1 MKSDRVPWRGVR
13 RERRDGRVTPEIIEV
28 LIVLAI
34 TLILFASEFL
44 AVDVIAV
51 LVLLYLVIPWPWSFE
66 GDSLL
71 GIGEALEGF
80 GHPAVI
86 GVGALFIVSEGLL
99 RTGALGFL
107 SNHLHEWSRGSNRLL
122 TAWML
127 LIVLVASAFLNNT
140 PVVAMFI
147 PVALGAC
154 LRSGMNPSSIL
165 IPLSYAAI
173 LGGTCT
179 LIGTSTNILVASI
192 ARESAGIE
200 LGMFEF
206 AKLGFILAAI
216 GFVYLLTVAP
226 RLLPERQTITSLA
239 SLGGDRRH
247 REYITEIEVRGGDL
261 IGKRFGDSMLATA
274 GKVRILQII
283 RGEEIIWPPLEDET
297 LQLGDAL
304 VISGAIE
311 DLMAVQEEQGVA
323 SLSEIVSETQGSA
336 TQRESQLA
344 ELLVLPSSH
353 YVGQLLGSVELRRR
367 FGLNVIGLQRHG
379 MHMRSKI
386 SEHPLRTGD
395 VLLIQGTP
403 EGLDRIRGEEGVVL
417 MSGVDDVVVRKEKA
431 PLAIIVL
438 IAVIGLLATQIL
450 PMATVAL
457 AGAVAMVVTG
467 CISGMK
473 IYEAVQW
480 KVLVLIAG
488 TLALGQA
495 MVVSKTADWLAQ
507 IVANLEPYLGAHG
520 LVVVTLIVAALLT
533 EMVSN
538 AAVAAV
544 LVPVALKIA
553 TEVQVSP
560 YPFVMAVAF
569 GASLSFLTPI
579 GYQTNTLVYGA
590 GGYRFGDFAR
600 VGAPLVVI
608 IWAVA
613 GLLIPYFWPLTG

>member
-1 MKSDRVPWRGVR
+1 
-13 RERRDGRVTPEIIEV
+13 VTPEIIEV
-28 LIVLAI
+28 LIVLAV
-34 TLILFASEFL
+34 TLIFFASEIL

-51 LVLLYLVIPWPWSFE
+51 LVLIYLVVPVPWRDLP
-66 GDSLL
+66 LL
-71 GIGEALEGF
+71 PLEDALLGF

-154 LRSGMNPSSIL
+154 LRSGMNPSLIL

-192 ARESAGIE
+192 ARESNPDIQ

-206 AKLGFILAAI
+206 TKLGFILASI

-261 IGKRFGDSMLATA
+261 IGKRFGDTMLAIP

-283 RGEEIIWPPLEDET
+283 RGEEIIWPPLEDEK

-304 VISGAIE
+304 VISGSIE
-311 DLMAVQEEQGVA
+311 DLMEVQKEQGVA
-323 SLSEIVSETQGSA
+323 SLSEIVSETEGSA

-344 ELLVLPSSH
+344 ELLVLPSSP
-353 YVGQLLGSVELRRR
+353 YVGQLLGSIELRRR

-431 PLAIIVL
+431 PLAIFVL
-438 IAVIGLLATQIL
+438 IAVIGLLATQML

-467 CISGMK
+467 CISGTK

-480 KVLVLIAG
+480 KILVLIAG
-488 TLALGQA
+488 TLALGKA
-495 MVVSKTADWLAQ
+495 MESSGTADWLALLVVDLQ
-507 IVANLEPYLGAHG
+507 PFIGAHG
-520 LVVVTLIVAALLT
+520 LVVVTLVVAALLT

-553 TEVQVSP
+553 TEVQASP

-600 VGAPLVVI
+600 VGAPLVLI
-608 IWAVA
+608 IWTVA
-613 GLLIPYFWPLTG
+613 GILIPYFWPLTG

>member
-1 MKSDRVPWRGVR
+1 M
-13 RERRDGRVTPEIIEV
+13 EPEIIEV

-34 TLILFASEFL
+34 TLIFFASEIL

-51 LVLLYLVIPWPWSFE
+51 LVLLYLVVPWPWSFE
-66 GDSLL
+66 GESLL
-71 GIGEALEGF
+71 EIGKALKGF

-107 SNHLHEWSRGSNRLL
+107 SNHLHKWSRGSNRLL
-122 TAWML
+122 TALML

-147 PVALGAC
+147 PVVLGAC
-154 LRSGMNPSSIL
+154 LRSGMNPSTIL

-192 ARESAGIE
+192 AHEIDE
-200 LGMFEF
+200 EIHLGMWDFT
-206 AKLGFILAAI
+206 KLGVILAAI

-261 IGKRFGDSMLATA
+261 IGQRFGDTMLAIP

-283 RGEEIIWPPLEDET
+283 RGEEIIWPPLEDEK

-311 DLMAVQEEQGVA
+311 DLMKVQEEQGVA

-438 IAVIGLLATQIL
+438 IAVIGLLATQML

-467 CISGMK
+467 CISGTK

-480 KVLVLIAG
+480 KILVLIAG
-488 TLALGQA
+488 TLALGKA
-495 MVVSKTADWLAQ
+495 MVDSGTADWLAQ
-507 IVANLEPYLGAHG
+507 IVASLEPNLGAHG

-553 TEVQVSP
+553 TEVQASP

-600 VGAPLVVI
+600 VGAPLVLI
-608 IWAVA
+608 IWTVA

>member
-1 MKSDRVPWRGVR
+1 
-13 RERRDGRVTPEIIEV
+13 
-28 LIVLAI
+28 VLAV
-34 TLILFASEFL
+34 TLIFFASEIL
-44 AVDVIAV
+44 AVDIIAV
-51 LVLLYLVIPWPWSFE
+51 LVLLYLVVPVPWRELP
-66 GDSLL
+66 LL
-71 GIGEALEGF
+71 PLDDALLGF

-107 SNHLHEWSRGSNRLL
+107 SNHLQEWSRGSNRIL
-122 TAWML
+122 TILILA
-127 LIVLVASAFLNNT
+127 IVLVASAFLNNT

-147 PVALGAC
+147 PVVLGAC
-154 LRSGMNPSSIL
+154 LRSGMNPSTIL

-192 ARESAGIE
+192 ARVPVEQGGAGIE

-206 AKLGFILAAI
+206 TKLGFILAAI

-261 IGKRFGDSMLATA
+261 IGKRFGDTMLAIP

-283 RGEEIIWPPLEDET
+283 RGEEIIWPPLEDEK

-304 VISGAIE
+304 VISGCIE
-311 DLMAVQEEQGVA
+311 DLMEVQEEQGVA
-323 SLSEIVSETQGSA
+323 SLSEIVSETEGSA

-386 SEHPLRTGD
+386 SEHPLRVGD

-403 EGLDRIRGEEGVVL
+403 EGLDRIRAEEGLVL

-431 PLAIIVL
+431 PLAILIL
-438 IAVIGLLATQIL
+438 IAVIGLLATQAL
-450 PMATVAL
+450 AMAWVAL
-457 AGAVAMVVTG
+457 CGAVAMVITG
-467 CISGMK
+467 CITGARA
-473 IYEAVQW
+473 YEAVQW
-480 KVLVLIAG
+480 KILVLIAG
-488 TLALGQA
+488 TLALGKA
-495 MVVSKTADWLAQ
+495 MVDSGTADWLAQ
-507 IVANLEPYLGAHG
+507 VVASLEPYLGAHG

-544 LVPVALKIA
+544 LVPVAIKIA
-553 TEVQVSP
+553 NEVQADY
-560 YPFVMAVAF
+560 YPFIMAVAF

-608 IWAVA
+608 IWTVA

>member
-1 MKSDRVPWRGVR
+1 
-13 RERRDGRVTPEIIEV
+13 VTPEIIEV

-34 TLILFASEFL
+34 TLIFFASEIL

-51 LVLLYLVIPWPWSFE
+51 LVLIYLVVPVPWRDLP
-66 GDSLL
+66 LL
-71 GIGEALEGF
+71 PLEDALLGF

-122 TAWML
+122 TALML
-127 LIVLVASAFLNNT
+127 LIVLVSSAFLNNT

-192 ARESAGIE
+192 ARESNPDIQ

-206 AKLGFILAAI
+206 TKLGFILAAI

-261 IGKRFGDSMLATA
+261 IGQRFGDTMLAIP

-283 RGEEIIWPPLEDET
+283 RGEEIIWPPLEDEK

-304 VISGAIE
+304 VISGSIE
-311 DLMAVQEEQGVA
+311 DLMEVQEEQGVA
-323 SLSEIVSETQGSA
+323 SLSEIVSETEGSA
-336 TQRESQLA
+336 SQRESQLA
-344 ELLVLPSSH
+344 ELLVLPSSP

-431 PLAIIVL
+431 PLAIFVL
-438 IAVIGLLATQIL
+438 IAVIGLLATQML

-467 CISGMK
+467 CISGTK

-480 KVLVLIAG
+480 KILVLIAG
-488 TLALGQA
+488 TLALGKA
-495 MVVSKTADWLAQ
+495 MESSGTADWLALL
-507 IVANLEPYLGAHG
+507 VVDLKPFLGAHG

-553 TEVQVSP
+553 TEVQASP

-608 IWAVA
+608 IWTVA

>member
-1 MKSDRVPWRGVR
+1 M
-13 RERRDGRVTPEIIEV
+13 TPEIIEV
-28 LIVLAI
+28 LIVLAV
-34 TLILFASEFL
+34 TLIFFASEIL
-44 AVDVIAV
+44 AVDIIAV
-51 LVLLYLVIPWPWSFE
+51 LVLLYLVVPVPWRELP
-66 GDSLL
+66 LL
-71 GIGEALEGF
+71 PLDDALLGF

-107 SNHLHEWSRGSNRLL
+107 SNHLQEWSRGSNRIL
-122 TAWML
+122 TILIL

-147 PVALGAC
+147 PVVLGAC
-154 LRSGMNPSSIL
+154 LRSGINPSTIL

-192 ARESAGIE
+192 VGVSVEDGGPGIE
-200 LGMFEF
+200 LGMWDFTQ
-206 AKLGFILAAI
+206 LGVILAAI
-216 GFVYLLTVAP
+216 GFIYLLTVAP

-261 IGKRFGDSMLATA
+261 IGKRFGDTMLAIP

-283 RGEEIIWPPLEDET
+283 RGEEIIWPPLEDEK

-304 VISGAIE
+304 VISGCIE
-311 DLMAVQEEQGVA
+311 DLMEVQEEQGVA
-323 SLSEIVSETQGSA
+323 SLSEIVSETEGSA

-386 SEHPLRTGD
+386 SEHPLRVGD

-403 EGLDRIRGEEGVVL
+403 EGLDRIRAEEGLVL

-431 PLAIIVL
+431 PLAILIL
-438 IAVIGLLATQIL
+438 IAVIGLLATQAL
-450 PMATVAL
+450 AMAWVAL
-457 AGAVAMVVTG
+457 CGAVAMVITG
-467 CISGMK
+467 CITGARA
-473 IYEAVQW
+473 YEAVQW
-480 KVLVLIAG
+480 RVLVLIAG
-488 TLALGQA
+488 TLALGSA
-495 MVVSKTADWLAQ
+495 MVSSGTAGWLAQ
-507 IVANLEPYLGAHG
+507 IVASLQPYLGGPG
-520 LVVVTLIVAALLT
+520 LVVVTLISAALLT
-533 EMVSN
+533 EMISN

-553 TEVQVSP
+553 TEVGASP

-600 VGAPLVVI
+600 VGAPLVVV

-613 GLLIPYFWPLTG
+613 GYLIPILWPLHP

>member
-1 MKSDRVPWRGVR
+1 M
-13 RERRDGRVTPEIIEV
+13 TPEIIEV

-34 TLILFASEFL
+34 TLILFASEIL

-71 GIGEALEGF
+71 KIGEALEGF

-192 ARESAGIE
+192 ARQSAGIE

-438 IAVIGLLATQIL
+438 IAVIGLLATQML

-507 IVANLEPYLGAHG
+507 IVANLEPHLGAHG

-600 VGAPLVVI
+600 VGAPLVLI

-613 GLLIPYFWPLTG
+613 GLLIPYFWPLTA

>member
-1 MKSDRVPWRGVR
+1 M
-13 RERRDGRVTPEIIEV
+13 
-28 LIVLAI
+28 LAV
-34 TLILFASEFL
+34 TLIFFASEIL

-51 LVLLYLVIPWPWSFE
+51 LVLIYLVVPVPWRDLP
-66 GDSLL
+66 LL
-71 GIGEALEGF
+71 PLEDALLGF

-154 LRSGMNPSSIL
+154 LRSGMNPSLIL

-192 ARESAGIE
+192 ARESNPDIQ

-206 AKLGFILAAI
+206 TKLGFILASI

-261 IGKRFGDSMLATA
+261 IGKRFGDTMLAIP

-283 RGEEIIWPPLEDET
+283 RGEEIIWPPLEDEK

-304 VISGAIE
+304 VISGSIE
-311 DLMAVQEEQGVA
+311 DLMEVQKEQGVA
-323 SLSEIVSETQGSA
+323 SLSEIVSETEGSA

-344 ELLVLPSSH
+344 ELLVLPSSP
-353 YVGQLLGSVELRRR
+353 YVGQLLGSIELRRR

-431 PLAIIVL
+431 PLAIFVL
-438 IAVIGLLATQIL
+438 IAVIGLLATQML

-467 CISGMK
+467 CISGTK

-480 KVLVLIAG
+480 KILVLIAG
-488 TLALGQA
+488 TLALGKA
-495 MVVSKTADWLAQ
+495 MESSGTADWLALLVVDLQ
-507 IVANLEPYLGAHG
+507 PFIGAHG
-520 LVVVTLIVAALLT
+520 LVVVTLVVAALLT

-553 TEVQVSP
+553 TEVQASP

-600 VGAPLVVI
+600 VGAPLVLI
-608 IWAVA
+608 IWTVA
-613 GLLIPYFWPLTG
+613 GILIPYFWPLTG

>member
-1 MKSDRVPWRGVR
+1 M
-13 RERRDGRVTPEIIEV
+13 EPEIIEV

-34 TLILFASEFL
+34 TLIFFASEIL

-51 LVLLYLVIPWPWSFE
+51 LVLLYLVVPWPWSFE
-66 GDSLL
+66 GESLL
-71 GIGEALEGF
+71 EIGKALKGF

-107 SNHLHEWSRGSNRLL
+107 SNHLHKWSRGSNRLL
-122 TAWML
+122 TALML

-147 PVALGAC
+147 PVVLGAC
-154 LRSGMNPSSIL
+154 LRSGMNPSTIL

-192 ARESAGIE
+192 VGVSVEDGGPGIE

-206 AKLGFILAAI
+206 TKLGFILAAI

-261 IGKRFGDSMLATA
+261 IGQRFGDTMLAIP

-283 RGEEIIWPPLEDET
+283 RGEEIIWPPLEDEK

-304 VISGAIE
+304 VISGSIE
-311 DLMAVQEEQGVA
+311 DLMEVQEEQGVA

-386 SEHPLRTGD
+386 SEHPLRVGD

-403 EGLDRIRGEEGVVL
+403 EGLDRIRAEEGLVL

-431 PLAIIVL
+431 PLAILIL
-438 IAVIGLLATQIL
+438 IAVIGLLATQAL
-450 PMATVAL
+450 PMAWIAL
-457 AGAVAMVVTG
+457 CGAVAMVITG
-467 CISGMK
+467 CITGAK
-473 IYEAVQW
+473 AYEAVQW
-480 KVLVLIAG
+480 KILVLIAG
-488 TLALGQA
+488 TLALGKA
-495 MVVSKTADWLAQ
+495 MVDSGTADWLAQ
-507 IVANLEPYLGAHG
+507 IVASLEPYLGAHG

-544 LVPVALKIA
+544 LVPVAIKIA
-553 TEVQVSP
+553 NEVQADY
-560 YPFVMAVAF
+560 YPFIMAVAF

-608 IWAVA
+608 IWTVA

>member
-1 MKSDRVPWRGVR
+1 
-13 RERRDGRVTPEIIEV
+13 
-28 LIVLAI
+28 
-34 TLILFASEFL
+34 
-44 AVDVIAV
+44 
-51 LVLLYLVIPWPWSFE
+51 
-66 GDSLL
+66 
-71 GIGEALEGF
+71 
-80 GHPAVI
+80 
-86 GVGALFIVSEGLL
+86 
-99 RTGALGFL
+99 
-107 SNHLHEWSRGSNRLL
+107 
-122 TAWML
+122 
-127 LIVLVASAFLNNT
+127 
-140 PVVAMFI
+140 
-147 PVALGAC
+147 
-154 LRSGMNPSSIL
+154 
-165 IPLSYAAI
+165 
-173 LGGTCT
+173 
-179 LIGTSTNILVASI
+179 
-192 ARESAGIE
+192 
-200 LGMFEF
+200 
-206 AKLGFILAAI
+206 
-216 GFVYLLTVAP
+216 
-226 RLLPERQTITSLA
+226 
-239 SLGGDRRH
+239 
-247 REYITEIEVRGGDL
+247 
-261 IGKRFGDSMLATA
+261 
-274 GKVRILQII
+274 
-283 RGEEIIWPPLEDET
+283 
-297 LQLGDAL
+297 
-304 VISGAIE
+304 
-311 DLMAVQEEQGVA
+311 
-323 SLSEIVSETQGSA
+323 
-336 TQRESQLA
+336 
-344 ELLVLPSSH
+344 
-353 YVGQLLGSVELRRR
+353 
-367 FGLNVIGLQRHG
+367 

-438 IAVIGLLATQIL
+438 IAVIGLLATQML

-507 IVANLEPYLGAHG
+507 IVANLEPHLGAHG

-600 VGAPLVVI
+600 VGAPLVLI

-613 GLLIPYFWPLTG
+613 GLLIPYFWPLTA

>member
-1 MKSDRVPWRGVR
+1 
-13 RERRDGRVTPEIIEV
+13 
-28 LIVLAI
+28 
-34 TLILFASEFL
+34 
-44 AVDVIAV
+44 
-51 LVLLYLVIPWPWSFE
+51 
-66 GDSLL
+66 
-71 GIGEALEGF
+71 
-80 GHPAVI
+80 
-86 GVGALFIVSEGLL
+86 
-99 RTGALGFL
+99 
-107 SNHLHEWSRGSNRLL
+107 
-122 TAWML
+122 
-127 LIVLVASAFLNNT
+127 
-140 PVVAMFI
+140 VVAMFI
-147 PVALGAC
+147 PVVLGAC
-154 LRSGMNPSSIL
+154 LRSGMNPSTIL

-192 ARESAGIE
+192 AHEIDE
-200 LGMFEF
+200 EIHLGMWDFT
-206 AKLGFILAAI
+206 KLGVILAAI

-261 IGKRFGDSMLATA
+261 IGQRFGDTMLAIP

-283 RGEEIIWPPLEDET
+283 RGEEIIWPPLEDEK

-304 VISGAIE
+304 VISGSIE
-311 DLMAVQEEQGVA
+311 DLMKVQEEQGVA

-438 IAVIGLLATQIL
+438 IAVIGLLATQML

-467 CISGMK
+467 CISGTK

-480 KVLVLIAG
+480 KILVLIAG
-488 TLALGQA
+488 TLALGKA
-495 MVVSKTADWLAQ
+495 MVDSGTADWLAQ
-507 IVANLEPYLGAHG
+507 IVASLEPNLGAHG

-553 TEVQVSP
+553 TEVQASP

-600 VGAPLVVI
+600 VGAPLVLI
-608 IWAVA
+608 IWTVA

>member
-1 MKSDRVPWRGVR
+1 V
-13 RERRDGRVTPEIIEV
+13 EPEIIEV

-34 TLILFASEFL
+34 TLIFFASEIL

-51 LVLLYLVIPWPWSFE
+51 LVLLYLVVPWPWSFE
-66 GDSLL
+66 GESLL
-71 GIGEALEGF
+71 EIGKALKGF

-107 SNHLHEWSRGSNRLL
+107 SNHLHKWSRGSNRLL
-122 TAWML
+122 TALML

-147 PVALGAC
+147 PVVLGAC
-154 LRSGMNPSSIL
+154 LRSGMNPSTIL

-192 ARESAGIE
+192 AHEIDE
-200 LGMFEF
+200 EIHLGMWDFT
-206 AKLGFILAAI
+206 KLGVILAAI

-261 IGKRFGDSMLATA
+261 IGQRFGDSMLATA

-283 RGEEIIWPPLEDET
+283 RGEEIIWPPLEDEK

-311 DLMAVQEEQGVA
+311 DLMKVQEEQGVA

-438 IAVIGLLATQIL
+438 IAVIGLLATQML

-467 CISGMK
+467 CISGTK

-480 KVLVLIAG
+480 KILVLIAG
-488 TLALGQA
+488 TLALGKA
-495 MVVSKTADWLAQ
+495 MVDSGTADWLAQ
-507 IVANLEPYLGAHG
+507 IVASLEPNLGAHG

-553 TEVQVSP
+553 TEVQASP

-600 VGAPLVVI
+600 VGAPLVLI
-608 IWAVA
+608 IWTVA

>member
-1 MKSDRVPWRGVR
+1 
-13 RERRDGRVTPEIIEV
+13 VTPEIIEV
-28 LIVLAI
+28 LILLVV
-34 TLILFASEFL
+34 TLIFFASEIL

-51 LVLLYLVIPWPWSFE
+51 LTLLYLTVRGILPL
-66 GDSLL
+66 DDALL
-71 GIGEALEGF
+71 GF

-86 GVGALFIVSEGLL
+86 GVGALFVVSEGLL

-107 SNHLHEWSRGSNRLL
+107 SNHLQEWSRGSNKIMTILI
-122 TAWML
+122 L
-127 LIVLVASAFLNNT
+127 LIVLISSAFLNNT

-147 PVALGAC
+147 PVVLGAC
-154 LRSGMNPSSIL
+154 LRSGMNPSKIL

-192 ARESAGIE
+192 AGVPVAEGGAGIE

-206 AKLGFILAAI
+206 TKLGLILASLGLI
-216 GFVYLLTVAP
+216 YLIAVAP
-226 RLLPERQTITSLA
+226 RLIPERQTITSLA
-239 SLGGDRRH
+239 SLGGDQRH

-261 IGKRFGDSMLATA
+261 IGKRFADTILATA

-283 RGEEIIWPPLEDET
+283 RGEEIIWPPLDDE
-297 LQLGDAL
+297 LLRLGDAL
-304 VISGAIE
+304 VISGTIE
-311 DLMAVQEEQGVA
+311 NLMEVQDKSGVA

-336 TQRESQLA
+336 VQKETQLA
-344 ELLVLPSSH
+344 ELLVLPSSA

-395 VLLIQGTP
+395 VLLIQGTQ
-403 EGLDRIRGEEGVVL
+403 EGLDRVRGEEGLIL
-417 MSGVDDVVVRKEKA
+417 MSGVDDVVVRREKA
-431 PLAIIVL
+431 PLAIAIL
-438 IAVIGLLATQIL
+438 IGVIGLLATQTF

-457 AGAVAMVVTG
+457 AGAVAMVATG
-467 CISGMK
+467 CIHGSK
-473 IYEAVQW
+473 IYEAIQW

-488 TLALGQA
+488 TLALGKA
-495 MVVSKTADWLAQ
+495 MVVTGTAEWLAQ
-507 IVANLEPYLGAHG
+507 LVAGLQPHLGAHG
-520 LVVVTLIVAALLT
+520 LIIVTLITAALLT
-533 EMVSN
+533 EMISN

-544 LVPVALKIA
+544 LVPVAIKIA
-553 TEVQVSP
+553 SQLDVSAL
-560 YPFVMAVAF
+560 PFVMAVAF

-590 GGYRFGDFAR
+590 GGYRFSDFAR
-600 VGAPLVVI
+600 VGGPLVII

-613 GLLIPYFWPLTG
+613 GWLIPVFWPL

>member
-1 MKSDRVPWRGVR
+1 V
-13 RERRDGRVTPEIIEV
+13 EPEIIEV

-34 TLILFASEFL
+34 TLIFFASEIL

-51 LVLLYLVIPWPWSFE
+51 LVLLYLVVPWPWSFE
-66 GDSLL
+66 GESLL
-71 GIGEALEGF
+71 EIGKALKGF

-107 SNHLHEWSRGSNRLL
+107 SNHLHKWSRGSNRLL
-122 TAWML
+122 TALML

-147 PVALGAC
+147 PVVLGAC
-154 LRSGMNPSSIL
+154 LRSGMNPSTIL

-192 ARESAGIE
+192 VGVSVEDGGPGIE
-200 LGMFEF
+200 LGMWDFTQ
-206 AKLGFILAAI
+206 LGVILAAI

-261 IGKRFGDSMLATA
+261 IGQRFGDSMLATA

-283 RGEEIIWPPLEDET
+283 RGEEIIWPPLEDEK

-311 DLMAVQEEQGVA
+311 DLMKVQEEQGVA

-353 YVGQLLGSVELRRR
+353 YVGQLLGSVDEQSANLPGRFNRWETALFRRTWLAAAR
-367 FGLNVIGLQRHG
+367 DAMRALAACVARVTIISPHSLWSCSHCSSIGL
-379 MHMRSKI
+379 
-386 SEHPLRTGD
+386 T
-395 VLLIQGTP
+395 
-403 EGLDRIRGEEGVVL
+403 
-417 MSGVDDVVVRKEKA
+417 A
-431 PLAIIVL
+431 PSTCTL
-438 IAVIGLLATQIL
+438 
-450 PMATVAL
+450 
-457 AGAVAMVVTG
+457 
-467 CISGMK
+467 ISG
-473 IYEAVQW
+473 
-480 KVLVLIAG
+480 L
-488 TLALGQA
+488 
-495 MVVSKTADWLAQ
+495 
-507 IVANLEPYLGAHG
+507 
-520 LVVVTLIVAALLT
+520 
-533 EMVSN
+533 
-538 AAVAAV
+538 
-544 LVPVALKIA
+544 
-553 TEVQVSP
+553 
-560 YPFVMAVAF
+560 F
-569 GASLSFLTPI
+569 SLSLVCPWNCGSLIKTESNPVTPSRMSSEES
-579 GYQTNTLVYGA
+579 LRPRLWRA
-590 GGYRFGDFAR
+590 
-600 VGAPLVVI
+600 
-608 IWAVA
+608 
-613 GLLIPYFWPLTG
+613 

>member
-1 MKSDRVPWRGVR
+1 M
-13 RERRDGRVTPEIIEV
+13 
-28 LIVLAI
+28 
-34 TLILFASEFL
+34 
-44 AVDVIAV
+44 
-51 LVLLYLVIPWPWSFE
+51 
-66 GDSLL
+66 
-71 GIGEALEGF
+71 
-80 GHPAVI
+80 
-86 GVGALFIVSEGLL
+86 
-99 RTGALGFL
+99 
-107 SNHLHEWSRGSNRLL
+107 
-122 TAWML
+122 
-127 LIVLVASAFLNNT
+127 LVASAFLNNT

-147 PVALGAC
+147 PVVLGAC
-154 LRSGMNPSSIL
+154 LRSGMNPSTIL

-192 ARESAGIE
+192 VGVSVEDGGPGIE

-206 AKLGFILAAI
+206 AKLGVILAAI

-261 IGKRFGDSMLATA
+261 IGQRFGDSMLATA

-283 RGEEIIWPPLEDET
+283 RGEEIIWPPLEDEK

-311 DLMAVQEEQGVA
+311 DLMEVQEEQGVA
-323 SLSEIVSETQGSA
+323 SLSEIVSETEGSA

-438 IAVIGLLATQIL
+438 IAVIGLLATQML

-467 CISGMK
+467 CISGTK

-480 KVLVLIAG
+480 KILVLIAG
-488 TLALGQA
+488 TLALGKV
-495 MVVSKTADWLAQ
+495 MGKKDGTADWLAQ
-507 IVANLEPYLGAHG
+507 IVASLEPYLGAHG

-553 TEVQVSP
+553 TEVQVSAV
-560 YPFVMAVAF
+560 PFVMAVAF

-600 VGAPLVVI
+600 VGAPLVLI
-608 IWAVA
+608 IWTVA

>member
-1 MKSDRVPWRGVR
+1 M
-13 RERRDGRVTPEIIEV
+13 TPEIIEV

-34 TLILFASEFL
+34 TLIFFASEIL

-51 LVLLYLVIPWPWSFE
+51 LVLIYLVVPVPWRDLP
-66 GDSLL
+66 LL
-71 GIGEALEGF
+71 PLEDALLGF

-122 TAWML
+122 TALML
-127 LIVLVASAFLNNT
+127 LIVLVSSAFLNNT

-192 ARESAGIE
+192 ARESNPDIQ

-206 AKLGFILAAI
+206 TKLGFILAAI

-261 IGKRFGDSMLATA
+261 IGQRFGDTMLAIP

-283 RGEEIIWPPLEDET
+283 RGEEIIWPPLEDEK

-304 VISGAIE
+304 VISGSIE
-311 DLMAVQEEQGVA
+311 DLMEVQEEQGVA
-323 SLSEIVSETQGSA
+323 SLSEIVSETEGSA
-336 TQRESQLA
+336 SQRESQLA
-344 ELLVLPSSH
+344 ELLVLPSSP

-431 PLAIIVL
+431 PLAIFVL
-438 IAVIGLLATQIL
+438 IAVIGLLATQML

-467 CISGMK
+467 CISGTK

-480 KVLVLIAG
+480 KILVLIAG
-488 TLALGQA
+488 TLALGKA
-495 MVVSKTADWLAQ
+495 MESSGTADWLALL
-507 IVANLEPYLGAHG
+507 VVDLKPFLGAHG

-553 TEVQVSP
+553 TEVQASP

-608 IWAVA
+608 IWTVA